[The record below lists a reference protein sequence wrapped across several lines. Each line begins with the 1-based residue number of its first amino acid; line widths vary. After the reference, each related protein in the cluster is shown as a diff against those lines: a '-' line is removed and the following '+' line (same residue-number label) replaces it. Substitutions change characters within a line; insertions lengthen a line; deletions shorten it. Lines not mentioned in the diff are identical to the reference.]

1 MNIVIHGVEKL
12 LMEQKLDELK
22 KKYQCSSEEDN
33 LAIFYM
39 SETPMIEVL
48 QDANSV
54 PFLSEY
60 KMVIMKQPYFLTAKK
75 QKTVSENDVSSF
87 IEYISHDNPSTIFVI
102 YLDEGRF
109 DERKKVMKVL
119 RKHAQFYEYDH
130 VSFNQLY
137 KSTREAVRSRGC
149 QIEDDALTLLLNRV
163 GDDLYEISH
172 QVDKLCLY
180 TKDIKVEDIN
190 KLVAA
195 PLEEDVFAL
204 TNAILK
210 HDLNKTM
217 MIYKDLMVTNHEP
230 IALIGL
236 IANSLRNLYQVKLLS
251 RKGYQDKEI
260 AKMCG
265 LNPRAIYPIR
275 KNGEGFDINEL
286 LEKLNALSEL
296 DIKIK
301 TGLID
306 KQRGLELFLLNM
318 ES

>member
-1 MNIVIHGVEKL
+1 MNIVIHGVERL
-12 LMEQKLDELK
+12 LMEKKLDELK
-22 KKYQCSSEEDN
+22 KKYHCSVEEMN
-33 LAIFYM
+33 LMSYYM
-39 SETPMIEVL
+39 GETPMSQVL
-48 QDANSV
+48 EDAKTP
-54 PFLSEY
+54 PFLTEY
-60 KMVIMKQPYFLTAKK
+60 KMVIMKEPLFLTSKK
-75 QKTVSENDVSSF
+75 QKTVNEKDVAMF
-87 IEYISHDNPSTIFVI
+87 IDYISHDNPTTVFVI
-102 YLDEGRF
+102 YHDEGNF
-109 DERKKVMKVL
+109 DERKKVMKTL
-119 RKHAQFYEYDH
+119 RKHAQFFEMDH

-137 KSTREAVRSRGC
+137 KSTREAIRSRGC
-149 QIEDDALTLLLNRV
+149 KIEDEALTLLLNRI
-163 GDDLYEISH
+163 GEDLYEISH

-260 AKMCG
+260 ARMCG

-275 KNGEGFDINEL
+275 KNGEGFEINEL
-286 LEKLNALSEL
+286 LEKLNTLSEL